1 MWRIKLLAISLTTLS
16 LCVVSC
22 QRALRSGTLI
32 DHYRGAGCV
41 QPNIAKGVTPPTR
54 GWDATITVPGGLTIR
69 IMAANMVS
77 GNVGIRY
84 LPDGPELT
92 AVRPGDYIYP
102 SDVRVDEARGVLYV
116 KARGLAAGIWQET
129 WLYEYDLQRRR
140 ELARALVDPSVLPP
154 ECPM

>member
-1 MWRIKLLAISLTTLS
+1 
-16 LCVVSC
+16 
-22 QRALRSGTLI
+22 
-32 DHYRGAGCV
+32 
-41 QPNIAKGVTPPTR
+41 
-54 GWDATITVPGGLTIR
+54 
-69 IMAANMVS
+69 MVS
-77 GNVGIRY
+77 GNVVIRY